1 MRERTGL
8 MFDTPAAP
16 ADDPWAMAGQSAQT
30 VTLADAKTFLQQQF
44 WVIAAAAAVVV
55 ACGII
60 YVLLTPSEYVARAD
74 LLIQPAKQ
82 RATSLDS
89 GVLDLTIDN
98 AQVES
103 QVEVLRS
110 ERIANDVIAR
120 LGLIDDPQFLK
131 PGSDYERQRAALA
144 QFDNALSARRIGQS
158 YVIEVAFRSRDPEK
172 SARITNAITEAY
184 LNDQQQAKRDVAQQA
199 SQWMEDQI
207 TDLGV
212 RLNNAAAAVQA
223 FRVSH
228 GITEIGGNSN
238 QPQLIDKLTEL
249 EAKAHAYRKV
259 YENLVGRFTE
269 NQQQA
274 SYPVL
279 SARVITSAS
288 RPLAKS
294 FPKSKLI
301 VLLSVLVG
309 LVIGI
314 ACAAARSM
322 LDGSVRSAKQI
333 RQSLGLPVLGPLP
346 RYRAEPAE
354 GYTEEG
360 RIEVVDAPLSP
371 FSEAMRNVKIS
382 VEHACGNRSEFCLGV
397 LSLLPGD
404 GKSTVAVNLAALFE
418 ASGTKTLLVDA
429 DLRDRRLTRRLAPD
443 ASTGLIEAL
452 REGAARELLYDPKTK
467 AHLLP
472 IGGGAFIPDS
482 LDLFDSPA
490 LQALLPNLREQFAAV
505 VVDLPALQRAGD
517 ARAAA
522 PLLDGCILVVRH
534 GRTSLRALE
543 EATELLR
550 ADNVSLFGVVITGVT
565 EDVPPLFG
573 LHLDQVRKLEFAG
586 FFHWF
591 ARRRYQRLARARSQ

>member
-1 MRERTGL
+1 ML
-8 MFDTPAAP
+8 DTAAAP
-16 ADDPWAMAGQSAQT
+16 ADDAWAMPTYSAQT
-30 VTLADAKTFLQQQF
+30 VTLADARTFLQQQF
-44 WVIAAAAAVVV
+44 WVIAGVAAVVV
-55 ACGII
+55 ALGIL
-60 YVLLTPSEYVARAD
+60 YVLLTSAEYVARAD

-82 RATSLDS
+82 RAMWQDS
-89 GVLDLTIDN
+89 GIVDLTIDN

-120 LGLIDDPQFLK
+120 LGLIDDPQFLQ

-144 QFDNALSARRIGQS
+144 QFDSALSARRLGQS
-158 YVIEVAFRSRDPEK
+158 YVIEVSFRSRDPEK

-212 RLNNAAAAVQA
+212 QLNTAAAAVQA

-228 GITEIGGNSN
+228 GITEIGGNGN

-259 YENLVGRFTE
+259 YEGLVERFTE

-288 RPLAKS
+288 RPLAKA
-294 FPKSKLI
+294 FPKSKLV

-314 ACAAARSM
+314 ACAAARSV
-322 LDGSVRSAKQI
+322 LDGSVRNAKQVS
-333 RQSLGLPVLGPLP
+333 QSLGLAVLGPLP
-346 RYRAEPAE
+346 RYRGEPADSCR
-354 GYTEEG
+354 EEG
-360 RIEVVDAPLSP
+360 RVEVVDAPLSP

-382 VEHACGNRSEFCLGV
+382 VEHACGSQSGCCLGV
-397 LSLLPGD
+397 LSLLPGE
-404 GKSTVAVNLAALFE
+404 GKSTVAINLAALFE

-429 DLRDRRLTRRLAPD
+429 DLRDRRLTQRLAPD
-443 ASTGLIEAL
+443 ASTGLVEAL
-452 REGAARELLYDPKTK
+452 REGAADALLYDPKTK
-467 AHLLP
+467 THLLP
-472 IGGGAFIPDS
+472 IGGGGALIPNS
-482 LDLFDSPA
+482 VDLFDSPA
-490 LQALLPNLREQFAAV
+490 LQALLPNLRGKFATV
-505 VVDLPALQRAGD
+505 LVDLPALQRAGD

-534 GRTSLRALE
+534 GRTPLRALE
-543 EATELLR
+543 DAVHLLR
-550 ADNVSLFGVVITGVT
+550 ADNVRLFGLVITDVT
-565 EDVPPLFG
+565 QGIPPLFG
-573 LHLDQVRKLEFAG
+573 LYLDQLRNFEFPG
-586 FFHWF
+586 FSRWL
-591 ARRRYQRLARARSQ
+591 ARLGYRRLARARSQ